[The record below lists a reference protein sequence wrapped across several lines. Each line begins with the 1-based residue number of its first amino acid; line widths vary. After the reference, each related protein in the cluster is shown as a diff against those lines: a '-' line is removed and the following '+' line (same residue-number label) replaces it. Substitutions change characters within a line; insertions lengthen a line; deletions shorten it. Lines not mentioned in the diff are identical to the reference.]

1 MNCLFWNVRGLN
13 SKTKQLDL
21 KDFLTSRRIPLI
33 SLVETKVEAGN
44 APSVHA
50 RICGD
55 FHRIANYSHNTMGRI
70 WIMWDPNLFLVDPQ
84 IYSDQLIHCCI
95 TMKHTGHQFY
105 MTSIY
110 ALNDEGGRRFLWDD
124 LKAIA
129 QNLHDKPW
137 LVGGDMNEDMKAM
150 GHTLSWTNLQQE
162 RIASRLDRTLINSLW
177 LNAYPESFTE
187 YLAPG
192 FSDHSA
198 LLVRLTPEVLSGH
211 KPFKCFNMW
220 FSHPTFTE
228 VVENAWL
235 TEVEG
240 TPQYRLAKKLQL
252 VNLALKKWNIEV
264 FGDIHHKLKRD
275 RDLLARIQNLLHNS
289 PLDQTLILQEKEAR
303 MEYAKL
309 VFDEE
314 SFIQQKSRQN
324 NIQLGD
330 CNSAFFYASVAAR
343 KAQNTLRKVKL
354 PNGDLSDD
362 PDIVK
367 RETVHYFQALFNKES
382 AIAIPPIPFRNTL
395 SVEANGWAWD
405 PVQTP
410 RHSYT
415 TWLALLDKLSTL
427 QRLQKQGLLHSTQ
440 CPLCF
445 RGSDEVHHLFF
456 KCGYSSFIW
465 LSLLSK
471 LGLPHA
477 ICQTLPDWVEC
488 IKKLHLQL
496 PLLKVVKVFF
506 ASSIGLIWRKRC
518 SRIFHS
524 QCKHKSMVLREIITT
539 SRIRLSKYPLYVE
552 PSPDIEKVAKN
563 LGIPFHVKRYQ
574 DIFFTWHPPPAPW
587 FKCNSDGSLSDDRA
601 EFGAIIRDSQGHLII
616 GTMTRVSLASI
627 NHLELLGVKSDAL
640 MCAQLNLKKVM
651 FETDSTTIVCWLQGR
666 GAVPWTSRCDLIE
679 TMNVLSCFE
688 D

>member
-1 MNCLFWNVRGLN
+1 
-13 SKTKQLDL
+13 
-21 KDFLTSRRIPLI
+21 
-33 SLVETKVEAGN
+33 
-44 APSVHA
+44 
-50 RICGD
+50 
-55 FHRIANYSHNTMGRI
+55 MG
-70 WIMWDPNLFLVDPQ
+70 
-84 IYSDQLIHCCI
+84 
-95 TMKHTGHQFY
+95 K
-105 MTSIY
+105 
-110 ALNDEGGRRFLWDD
+110 RFLWDD

-129 QNLHDKPW
+129 QNSHDKPW
-137 LVGGDMNEDMKAM
+137 LIGGDMNEVRFTHEKVGGRPPTLRRLRKFNQCISDCNLQDMKAM

-192 FSDHSA
+192 LSDHSA

-252 VNLALKKWNIEV
+252 VKLALKKWNIEV
-264 FGDIHHKLKRD
+264 FGDIHHKLKRG

-289 PLDQTLILQEKEAR
+289 PLDQALILQEKEAR

-395 SVEANGWAWD
+395 SAEAN
-405 PVQTP
+405 
-410 RHSYT
+410 
-415 TWLALLDKLSTL
+415 L
-427 QRLQKQGLLHSTQ
+427 
-440 CPLCF
+440 
-445 RGSDEVHHLFF
+445 
-456 KCGYSSFIW
+456 
-465 LSLLSK
+465 
-471 LGLPHA
+471 
-477 ICQTLPDWVEC
+477 
-488 IKKLHLQL
+488 
-496 PLLKVVKVFF
+496 
-506 ASSIGLIWRKRC
+506 
-518 SRIFHS
+518 
-524 QCKHKSMVLREIITT
+524 
-539 SRIRLSKYPLYVE
+539 
-552 PSPDIEKVAKN
+552 
-563 LGIPFHVKRYQ
+563 
-574 DIFFTWHPPPAPW
+574 
-587 FKCNSDGSLSDDRA
+587 
-601 EFGAIIRDSQGHLII
+601 
-616 GTMTRVSLASI
+616 
-627 NHLELLGVKSDAL
+627 
-640 MCAQLNLKKVM
+640 
-651 FETDSTTIVCWLQGR
+651 DSTESHERV
-666 GAVPWTSRCDLIE
+666 E
-679 TMNVLSCFE
+679 
-688 D
+688 

>member
-55 FHRIANYSHNTMGRI
+55 FHHIANYSHNTMGRI

-137 LVGGDMNEDMKAM
+137 LVGGDMNEVRFTHEKVGGRPPTLRRLRKFNQCINDCNLQDMKAM

-220 FSHPTFTE
+220 FIHPTFTE

-252 VNLALKKWNIEV
+252 VNLALKK
-264 FGDIHHKLKRD
+264 
-275 RDLLARIQNLLHNS
+275 
-289 PLDQTLILQEKEAR
+289 
-303 MEYAKL
+303 
-309 VFDEE
+309 
-314 SFIQQKSRQN
+314 
-324 NIQLGD
+324 
-330 CNSAFFYASVAAR
+330 
-343 KAQNTLRKVKL
+343 
-354 PNGDLSDD
+354 
-362 PDIVK
+362 
-367 RETVHYFQALFNKES
+367 
-382 AIAIPPIPFRNTL
+382 
-395 SVEANGWAWD
+395 
-405 PVQTP
+405 
-410 RHSYT
+410 
-415 TWLALLDKLSTL
+415 
-427 QRLQKQGLLHSTQ
+427 
-440 CPLCF
+440 
-445 RGSDEVHHLFF
+445 
-456 KCGYSSFIW
+456 
-465 LSLLSK
+465 
-471 LGLPHA
+471 
-477 ICQTLPDWVEC
+477 
-488 IKKLHLQL
+488 
-496 PLLKVVKVFF
+496 
-506 ASSIGLIWRKRC
+506 
-518 SRIFHS
+518 
-524 QCKHKSMVLREIITT
+524 
-539 SRIRLSKYPLYVE
+539 
-552 PSPDIEKVAKN
+552 
-563 LGIPFHVKRYQ
+563 
-574 DIFFTWHPPPAPW
+574 
-587 FKCNSDGSLSDDRA
+587 
-601 EFGAIIRDSQGHLII
+601 
-616 GTMTRVSLASI
+616 
-627 NHLELLGVKSDAL
+627 
-640 MCAQLNLKKVM
+640 
-651 FETDSTTIVCWLQGR
+651 
-666 GAVPWTSRCDLIE
+666 
-679 TMNVLSCFE
+679 
-688 D
+688 

>member
-1 MNCLFWNVRGLN
+1 
-13 SKTKQLDL
+13 
-21 KDFLTSRRIPLI
+21 
-33 SLVETKVEAGN
+33 
-44 APSVHA
+44 
-50 RICGD
+50 
-55 FHRIANYSHNTMGRI
+55 
-70 WIMWDPNLFLVDPQ
+70 
-84 IYSDQLIHCCI
+84 
-95 TMKHTGHQFY
+95 
-105 MTSIY
+105 
-110 ALNDEGGRRFLWDD
+110 
-124 LKAIA
+124 
-129 QNLHDKPW
+129 
-137 LVGGDMNEDMKAM
+137 
-150 GHTLSWTNLQQE
+150 
-162 RIASRLDRTLINSLW
+162 
-177 LNAYPESFTE
+177 
-187 YLAPG
+187 
-192 FSDHSA
+192 
-198 LLVRLTPEVLSGH
+198 
-211 KPFKCFNMW
+211 
-220 FSHPTFTE
+220 
-228 VVENAWL
+228 
-235 TEVEG
+235 
-240 TPQYRLAKKLQL
+240 
-252 VNLALKKWNIEV
+252 
-264 FGDIHHKLKRD
+264 
-275 RDLLARIQNLLHNS
+275 
-289 PLDQTLILQEKEAR
+289 

-395 SVEANGWAWD
+395 SVEANVDPALTFPSGWD
-405 PVQTP
+405 
-410 RHSYT
+410 
-415 TWLALLDKLSTL
+415 
-427 QRLQKQGLLHSTQ
+427 QKQGICHQKQVETSCECTNL
-440 CPLCF
+440 
-445 RGSDEVHHLFF
+445 
-456 KCGYSSFIW
+456 
-465 LSLLSK
+465 LSLGRVGLGILSK
-471 LGLPHA
+471 
-477 ICQTLPDWVEC
+477 
-488 IKKLHLQL
+488 
-496 PLLKVVKVFF
+496 PLATHTPPGWLC
-506 ASSIGLIWRKRC
+506 LI
-518 SRIFHS
+518 SF
-524 QCKHKSMVLREIITT
+524 
-539 SRIRLSKYPLYVE
+539 PLYNAYKNRGFFIRPNAHYASGVLMN
-552 PSPDIEKVAKN
+552 PDIEKVAKN